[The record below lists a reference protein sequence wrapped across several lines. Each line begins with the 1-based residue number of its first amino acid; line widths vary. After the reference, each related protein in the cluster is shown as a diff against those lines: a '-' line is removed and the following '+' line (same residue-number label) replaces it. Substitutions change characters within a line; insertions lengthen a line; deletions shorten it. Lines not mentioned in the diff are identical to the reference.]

1 MTKTAVKYYKLIIVL
16 FIVSFPGGMTT
27 AQQPYF
33 QEETAPSALSEI
45 KHVTGIA
52 ADKNSCIWFATQ
64 TGVYRY
70 DGTHLKHYSVLNT
83 PVLKFE
89 RMGPII
95 LLKNKHEE
103 RWNLTDGKGNQY
115 EVDNYSRL
123 QPFSMRNDDSE
134 RVTFQRY
141 CVGGRTAS
149 ENDRIVISLREQT
162 FETYSTPASGMLYLL
177 EGNGDIIT
185 MRYPDLFN
193 GAKGSLLYSFKK
205 GQ

>member
-33 QEETAPSALSEI
+33 QEETAPSVISEI

-89 RMGPII
+89 RMGFISR
-95 LLKNKHEE
+95 LKSKDDE
-103 RWNLTDGKGNQY
+103 RWSITDGKDNEY
-115 EVDNYSRL
+115 VVDSSSRL
-123 QPFSMRNDDSE
+123 QPFWLRNDDSE
-134 RVTFQRY
+134 
-141 CVGGRTAS
+141 
-149 ENDRIVISLREQT
+149 
-162 FETYSTPASGMLYLL
+162 
-177 EGNGDIIT
+177 
-185 MRYPDLFN
+185 
-193 GAKGSLLYSFKK
+193 
-205 GQ
+205 

>member
-1 MTKTAVKYYKLIIVL
+1 MINASVKYHQSIVIL

-89 RMGPII
+89 RMGFISQ
-95 LLKNKHEE
+95 LKSKHGE
-103 RWNLTDGKGNQY
+103 RWNLTDGKGNEY
-115 EVDNYSRL
+115 EVDSYSRL
-123 QPFSMRNDDSE
+123 QPFSLRNDDSE
-134 RVTFQRY
+134 RVTYQRS
-141 CVGGRTAS
+141 CV
-149 ENDRIVISLREQT
+149 
-162 FETYSTPASGMLYLL
+162 
-177 EGNGDIIT
+177 EG
-185 MRYPDLFN
+185 
-193 GAKGSLLYSFKK
+193 
-205 GQ
+205 

>member
-33 QEETAPSALSEI
+33 QEETAPSVLSEI

-64 TGVYRY
+64 AGIYRY

-89 RMGPII
+89 SMGFMSRLIMKEVKRCRI
-95 LLKNKHEE
+95 
-103 RWNLTDGKGNQY
+103 TDGK
-115 EVDNYSRL
+115 
-123 QPFSMRNDDSE
+123 
-134 RVTFQRY
+134 
-141 CVGGRTAS
+141 
-149 ENDRIVISLREQT
+149 
-162 FETYSTPASGMLYLL
+162 ETKHLL
-177 EGNGDIIT
+177 D
-185 MRYPDLFN
+185 
-193 GAKGSLLYSFKK
+193 
-205 GQ
+205 